1 MRSFAKGCVGLGAI
15 VAALL
20 APSLATA
27 GTAFVANDG
36 VAYYDA
42 APGEANDVTVTQ
54 DGFNLTNLHLVDLG
68 APLTAGDGCQSVS
81 EHEVT
86 CLFSPNSGLL
96 VSLDDLDDSYSAA
109 AMKTSTRW
117 SGGDGNDTAQGGQ
130 GVDELWG
137 EAGDDTIRTGA
148 GADPGEEQGNLAYG
162 GDGNDTLIGGSYS
175 DLLRGGAGDDSVT
188 GNGGHDTVVGGKG
201 NDSVSGGRLRDNVGG
216 GEGHDTLS
224 GNGGNDWLYA
234 QDGLHD
240 TVKGGR
246 GFDHAEV
253 DRRLD
258 TVRSVGAFF

>member
-1 MRSFAKGCVGLGAI
+1 MGSFAKGCVGLAAL

-20 APSLATA
+20 APSLAPA
-27 GTAFVANDG
+27 ATAFVDDG
-36 VAYYDA
+36 DAFYYA

-54 DGFNLTNLHLVDLG
+54 DGFNLATLHLVDLG
-68 APLTAGDGCQSVS
+68 ASITAGDGCQSVS

-86 CLFSPNSGLL
+86 CAMTDQFLA
-96 VSLDDLDDSYSAA
+96 VRLDDLDDSFAA
-109 AMKTSTRW
+109 GAMKTAIFW
-117 SGGDGNDTAQGGQ
+117 AGGEGEDTAQGGQ
-130 GVDELWG
+130 GVDEFWG

-148 GADPGEEQGNLAYG
+148 GAADLWEVQGNFAHG
-162 GDGNDTLIGGSYS
+162 GDGNDTLIGGSYG
-175 DLLRGGAGDDSVT
+175 DELRGGAGDDSVT

-234 QDGLHD
+234 RDGLHD

-246 GFDHAEV
+246 GFDHAQV

-258 TVRSVGAFF
+258 TVRSVNVFF